1 MEVDQSATYAAF
13 TTGLPATVS
22 AVARGAATVAAPGS
36 DNRRD
41 VIRHGRHPSE
51 PWSGRRP
58 RAARCGLLE
67 RAKLITERELEHYAA
82 HRRLATSDGA
92 GTAVLPLGVPSSFQ
106 AYDPHPIVVRHASGS
121 TMIDVDDHEYVDYD
135 MGFGALF
142 AGHMNPAVRAAVEAQ
157 LGDGSLY
164 VTPCELNAEVA
175 ELLRDRYGL
184 PMWRFTNSGTEATMD
199 AIRLARGATGR
210 NRIAKVEGG
219 YHGHHDEVM
228 ISMKPPLELA
238 GPPDAPNSVPGTE
251 GIAPDVVAAT
261 VVVPYNDLDALER
274 VLRSGDIACFIV
286 EPVMENIGICLP
298 DEGYLQA
305 VRELTSRARHR
316 AHLRRGQD
324 RDHRRLR
331 RRHRPLRHRARSR
344 HPRQVDRRRLP
355 DRGVR
360 RQAGDHGSDHRR
372 PRAPPRHVQ
381 RQPAGDGG
389 GQATLAEA
397 CDQQATD
404 EAIARNERLTAACQE
419 VIDAA
424 GLPAHTVQFG
434 AKGCVTWRRQ
444 RVRNYRDYRSGHIE
458 LAFSQW
464 IHGINRGILLPPGL
478 DEQWLI
484 SVMHD
489 EAAAM
494 RYADVFGE
502 FAAELTA
509 SAFLILACQF
519 DFCSPRT
526 PGVACETQDAEMGVS
541 RPRRSRRSRRRRR

>member
-1 MEVDQSATYAAF
+1 M
-13 TTGLPATVS
+13 
-22 AVARGAATVAAPGS
+22 AATRPNSGVAVDP
-36 DNRRD
+36 
-41 VIRHGRHPSE
+41 E
-51 PWSGRRP
+51 PLD
-58 RAARCGLLE
+58 ARLLE
-67 RAKLITERELEHYAA
+67 RAKVITERELDEYA
-82 HRRLATSDGA
+82 RRTTGSQRATERA
-92 GTAVLPLGVPSSFQ
+92 RRVLPLGVPSSFQ

-121 TMIDVDDHEYVDYD
+121 KMIDVDGHEYTDYD

-142 AGHMNPAVRAAVEAQ
+142 AGHMNPIVRTAVEAQ
-157 LGDGSLY
+157 LADGALY

-210 NRIAKVEGG
+210 SRICKVEGG

-228 ISMKPPLELA
+228 ISMKPSLALA

-298 DEGYLQA
+298 DEGYLHE
-305 VRELTSRARHR
+305 V
-316 AHLRRGQD
+316 
-324 RDHRRLR
+324 RRLTAEHGTVLIFDEVKTGITAGYR
-331 RRHRPLRHRARSR
+331 GATGYFGI
-344 HPRQVDRRRLP
+344 DP
-355 DRGVR
+355 DLVTL
-360 RQAGDHGSDHRR
+360 AKSI
-372 PRAPPRHVQ
+372 
-381 RQPAGDGG
+381 GG
-389 GQATLAEA
+389 GFPIGAFGGTQEIMDLITTGRVLHLGTYNGNPLVMAAAKATLAQA
-397 CDQQATD
+397 CDQRATD
-404 EAIARNERLTAACQE
+404 AAIARNQRLTSACQE
-419 VIDAA
+419 VIDSG

-478 DEQWLI
+478 DEQWLV

-489 EAAAM
+489 ETATM

-502 FAAELTA
+502 FAAELT
-509 SAFLILACQF
+509 S
-519 DFCSPRT
+519 
-526 PGVACETQDAEMGVS
+526 
-541 RPRRSRRSRRRRR
+541 